1 MGVLDST
8 EALPEKLLELYTV
21 QYYSAICR
29 PTEHTVGRLQVEI
42 RTRAGRPRGRDTAPR
57 PPHLLY
63 GTDPVHLLQAGYN
76 AIDGRLADKFV
87 SMEE

>member
-8 EALPEKLLELYTV
+8 EALPEKLLELY
-21 QYYSAICR
+21 
-29 PTEHTVGRLQVEI
+29 
-42 RTRAGRPRGRDTAPR
+42 
-57 PPHLLY
+57 
-63 GTDPVHLLQAGYN
+63 GTDPVHLMQAGYN